1 MAERKKKVCSFCGRG
16 EHDVKLLISGMNGYI
31 CDIAWHRHSTFSRR
45 TICWTTTAR
54 ISTISVPGIPWKFQ
68 SPMR

>member
-31 CDIAWHRHSTFSRR
+31 CDHCVAQAQLQ
-45 TICWTTTAR
+45 AR
-54 ISTISVPGIPWKFQ
+54 PVNLKVIITLL
-68 SPMR
+68 R

>member
-31 CDIAWHRHSTFSRR
+31 CDHCVAQAFDIPQGEPSAGRR
-45 TICWTTTAR
+45 R
-54 ISTISVPGIPWKFQ
+54 
-68 SPMR
+68 

>member
-31 CDIAWHRHSTFSRR
+31 CDHCVAQAFDILKANHLLDDDGEDKDRK
-45 TICWTTTAR
+45 
-54 ISTISVPGIPWKFQ
+54 SVV
-68 SPMR
+68 